1 MSLESER
8 VGLVHEL
15 CFHAGSERGGFAARW
30 NLNENS
36 KDQRLV
42 DYGLAD
48 VENAY
53 VEVRKN
59 ACELGGETRSIG
71 PGEVNEDGLRSGS
84 G

>member
-1 MSLESER
+1 MSLQSESVSLIHKR
-8 VGLVHEL
+8 RFD
-15 CFHAGSERGGFAARW
+15 CGSERGGFTARW

-59 ACELGGETRSIG
+59 ACEPGGETRSIG
-71 PGEVNEDGLRSGS
+71 PGEVNEDGIRSGS
-84 G
+84 V

>member
-1 MSLESER
+1 MSLESEG
-8 VGLVHEL
+8 VGLVYER
-15 CFHAGSERGGFAARW
+15 CFHAGSERGGFTARW

-59 ACELGGETRSIG
+59 AGELSGEPRCIG
-71 PGEVNEDGLRSGS
+71 PGEVNEHSPRGGS
-84 G
+84 R